1 MPINRITRKV
11 LTVNKKELAAAVAA
25 DCDLSSADALKA
37 IDATLDTITAT
48 LKSGDEIR
56 LLGFGTF
63 TTAHR
68 KAGEGRNPQTGKT
81 IQIAAST
88 QAKFRPG
95 KALKDSLNEG

>member
-1 MPINRITRKV
+1 M
-11 LTVNKKELAAAVAA
+11 NKKELAAAVAA
-25 DCDLSSADALKA
+25 DCDMSSADALKA

>member
-1 MPINRITRKV
+1 M
-11 LTVNKKELAAAVAA
+11 NKKELAAAVAA
-25 DCDLSSADALKA
+25 DCDMTHADALKA
-37 IDATLDTITAT
+37 IDATLDKITET

-63 TTAHR
+63 ATAHR

-95 KALKDSLNEG
+95 KALKDALNDS